1 MRTGTRSKTVL
12 SEIGPVGIEVP
23 RDRDGSFKP
32 VIVPKRKRRLDG
44 IDEVVLSLS
53 ARGLTT
59 GEITAAL
66 AQWSAR
72 LLDPIYP
79 VLFVDAVVVTVRD
92 GQVRNTP
99 FYVVMGVSTSGER
112 EIPGIWAGAGGEG
125 RGFWLQVFSALKNRC
140 LDDVLVAVDSSLG
153 LFRSAELSKWVA
165 CDGLR
170 RFPGRDAR
178 SPTVLS
184 AGLEACFGQKCINH
198 HEEVGA
204 MIGGIRVGD
213 VLDGRPVVDH
223 QK

>member
-44 IDEVVLSLS
+44 IDELVLPLS

-59 GEITAAL
+59 GEITADL

-79 VLFVDAVVVTVRD
+79 VLFVDAVVVKVRD

-99 FYVVMGVSTSGER
+99 TSSWESAQAGSGR
-112 EIPGIWAGAGGEG
+112 FWAGACGEG
-125 RGFWLQVFSALKNRC
+125 SWFWLQVFSVLKNRC

-170 RFPGRDAR
+170 RFQGRDAR

-223 QK
+223 EK

>member
-44 IDEVVLSLS
+44 IDELVLPLS

-59 GEITAAL
+59 GEITADL

-79 VLFVDAVVVTVRD
+79 VLFVDAVVVKVRD

-99 FYVVMGVSTSGER
+99 TSSWESAQAGSGR
-112 EIPGIWAGAGGEG
+112 FWAGACGEG
-125 RGFWLQVFSALKNRC
+125 SWFWLQVFSVLKTGAWMTC
-140 LDDVLVAVDSSLG
+140 WWLWIVPLDCSDQL
-153 LFRSAELSKWVA
+153 
-165 CDGLR
+165 
-170 RFPGRDAR
+170 
-178 SPTVLS
+178 
-184 AGLEACFGQKCINH
+184 N
-198 HEEVGA
+198 
-204 MIGGIRVGD
+204 
-213 VLDGRPVVDH
+213 
-223 QK
+223 